1 MPIIINNKVLLTPD
15 EKRHV
20 EDNAIFLLDS
30 AGIKKPPVLIMDV
43 VRSAIPYSKVTPV
56 KDTPNNIKGY
66 TVFGTGICD
75 ISFNQNYPRVAQ
87 RFTVGHELGHALE
100 KESGCRLNKND
111 PIMSEFQE
119 RRADYWAACLLMPE
133 GMIRAYWNI
142 FPPLNTHELYIN
154 IERLESRVAKLASIF
169 EVSRSSMIIQLKDFG
184 LIPVDTYFKLY
195 KPYRNWID

>member
-30 AGIKKPPVLIMDV
+30 AGIKKPPVPIMDV
-43 VRSAIPYSKVTPV
+43 VRLAIPYSKVTPV

-75 ISFNQNYPRVAQ
+75 ISFNESYSKVAQ
-87 RFTVGHELGHALE
+87 RFTIGHELGHALE

-119 RRADYWAACLLMPE
+119 RRADYWAASLLMPE
-133 GMIRAYWNI
+133 AMMRKYWDTLLTMGT
-142 FPPLNTHELYIN
+142 PS
-154 IERLESRVAKLASIF
+154 IERINSKIDKLISIF
-169 EVSRSSMIIQLKDFG
+169 EVSRLSMIIQLKDLG
-184 LIPVDTYFKLY
+184 LIPLPTYFELY
-195 KPYRNWID
+195 DAYRN